1 MQFIW
6 PVKADYRIVSLNDNY
21 SQTFIGRQNRDYVWI
36 MARTPTIPDVDYD
49 RLVLEVEALG
59 YDLTELR
66 RVPQEW

>member
-1 MQFIW
+1 
-6 PVKADYRIVSLNDNY
+6 
-21 SQTFIGRQNRDYVWI
+21 